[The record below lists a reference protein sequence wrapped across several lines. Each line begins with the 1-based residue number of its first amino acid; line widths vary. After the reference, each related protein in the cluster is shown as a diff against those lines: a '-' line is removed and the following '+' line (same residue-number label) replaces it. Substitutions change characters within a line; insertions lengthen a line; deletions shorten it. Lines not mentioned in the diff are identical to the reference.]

1 MREDIFREVI
11 AISIELILIEVFSL
25 FLSVSQVFKAENKA
39 KFHVPL
45 QTNSVVP
52 ILKLLA
58 FSPFLSI

>member
-25 FLSVSQVFKAENKA
+25 FLSVSRVFKAENKA

-52 ILKLLA
+52 ILK
-58 FSPFLSI
+58 